1 MSDMNRK
8 TDEETIVVA
17 TYNDIAEAS
26 AAKTILEEAG
36 ITAALVDKN
45 EVGLNPLGGIEVKI
59 FERDLSKARQLL
71 ES

>member
-1 MSDMNRK
+1 MNHK

-45 EVGLNPLGGIEVKI
+45 EVGLNPLGGIVVKI
-59 FERDLSKARQLL
+59 FERDLTKARQLL
-71 ES
+71 DN

>member
-1 MSDMNRK
+1 MNRK

>member
-1 MSDMNRK
+1 MNHK

-71 ES
+71 DN

>member
-1 MSDMNRK
+1 MNHK

-59 FERDLSKARQLL
+59 FERDLTKARQLL
-71 ES
+71 DN

>member
-1 MSDMNRK
+1 MNHK

>member
-1 MSDMNRK
+1 MNRK

-36 ITAALVDKN
+36 ITAALIDKN

>member
-1 MSDMNRK
+1 MNHK

-26 AAKTILEEAG
+26 AAKSILEEAG

-59 FERDLSKARQLL
+59 FERDLTKARHLL